1 MGGLNRPPITEAWI
15 GFSFG
20 DGDSTHWDHKVALGF
35 LEKQVSEF
43 DEPGFELAQTDT
55 IQIVGRTSTGV
66 PKEIRGETVVER
78 VRIRDGSGK
87 KWLEVGKN
95 VLRFGFTR
103 READYPGFTSL
114 CDEALSFLGRHNE
127 WFGWREIQKAGLHYV
142 DLVEV
147 PAGTNGQLQI
157 EDYFRVHPQL
167 PGAPF
172 EPVEKFAIRL
182 AFRGG
187 DPRDRVS
194 MHFGSELSG
203 GADTPSQ
210 EAYRFRLEWHSDC
223 QQIENS
229 ESDAIVLRLNEAH
242 ANLFTCFK
250 ACFTDAGW
258 ALFEPTVE

>member
-1 MGGLNRPPITEAWI
+1 MGELKRPPITEAWI

-20 DGDSTHWDHKVALGF
+20 DGDSTSWDHKVALGF
-35 LEKQVSEF
+35 LETLAPEF
-43 DEPGFELAQTDT
+43 VEHEFELAQTDT

-66 PKEIRGETVVER
+66 PKEIRGQTTVER
-78 VRIRDGSGK
+78 VRIRDGNGRR
-87 KWLEVGKN
+87 WLEVGKN

-103 READYPGFTSL
+103 READYPGFTVL
-114 CDEALSFLGRHNE
+114 RDAAFSFLDRHNGQ
-127 WFGWREIQKAGLHYV
+127 FGWREIQKVGLHYV

-147 PAGTNGQLQI
+147 PVGANGQLRI

-172 EPVEKFAIRL
+172 EPVENFSIRL

-194 MHFGSELSG
+194 MHFGSG
-203 GADTPSQ
+203 GADAPSQ
-210 EAYRFRLEWHSDC
+210 DAYRFRLEWHSDC

-229 ESDAIVLRLNEAH
+229 DADAIVLRLNAAH
-242 ANLFTCFK
+242 TNLYTCFK

-258 ALFEPTVE
+258 ALFEPTTE

>member
-1 MGGLNRPPITEAWI
+1 MGELKRPPITEAWI

-20 DGDSTHWDHKVALGF
+20 DGDSTSWDHKVALSF
-35 LEKQVSEF
+35 LENLVSEF
-43 DEPGFELAQTDT
+43 VDPEFEFVQTDT
-55 IQIVGRTSTGV
+55 IQIVSRSSTGV
-66 PKEIRGETVVER
+66 PKEIRGQTTVER
-78 VRIRDGSGK
+78 VRIRDGNGRR
-87 KWLEVGKN
+87 WLEVGRN

-114 CDEALSFLGRHNE
+114 RDAAFSFLDRHNDQ
-127 WFGWREIQKAGLHYV
+127 FGRREVQQAGLHYV

-147 PAGTNGQLQI
+147 PVATNGQLRV

-194 MHFGSELSG
+194 MHFGSELG
-203 GADTPSQ
+203 GRSDAPNH
-210 EAYRFRLEWHSDC
+210 EPYRFRLEWHSDC
-223 QQIENS
+223 QEIENS
-229 ESDAIVLRLNEAH
+229 GAETIVLRLNEAH
-242 ANLFTCFK
+242 TNLFTCFN
-250 ACFTDAGW
+250 ACFTPAGW
-258 ALFEPTVE
+258 TLFEPNVE